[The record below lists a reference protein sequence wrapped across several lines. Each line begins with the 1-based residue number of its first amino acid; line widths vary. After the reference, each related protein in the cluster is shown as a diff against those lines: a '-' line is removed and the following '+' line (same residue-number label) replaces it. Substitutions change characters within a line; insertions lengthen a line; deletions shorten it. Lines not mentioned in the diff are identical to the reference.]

1 MGDRGWG
8 DWVDEVSA
16 PEPAPPVNGTPPAIP
31 PGVSNGTRD
40 RAYAVGGL
48 RNECNDLAAMAP
60 NSGRNDA
67 LNNAVFKMS
76 GFIASGLLSEE
87 EVVDSLSMAA
97 TYSGLTVRETQQTM
111 RSALSGGRNK
121 GVLRIVPPPSNGAP
135 IWTPPVNG
143 AINGVAVPGRI
154 PAQVN
159 GDPGVST
166 ANGSANAGA
175 DPDDTAPTNGAV
187 VAEQQAEQQ
196 DFHELTVQRKAYD
209 LRVLDEGR
217 ALWTRQRAAMM
228 GQEPPA
234 MVSMGDFLA
243 VPDEEARFRVEG
255 VFPVGARVMLT
266 AQYKAGKTSLI
277 ANLLRCL
284 VDGENF
290 LGRFTVEPVERVLLI
305 DTELDER
312 TLRRWLRDQNIK
324 NTGGINVL
332 SLRGRLS
339 SFGIIDDRTRSEWA
353 QRIAGAQ
360 LIMLDCLRPCL
371 DALGL
376 SEDKEAGVFLT
387 AFDALCREAGADEAV
402 MVHHMGHSSERSRG
416 DSRLLDWP
424 DALWKLVREQTDEGG
439 DIETGSRFF
448 SALGRDVLVPESQ
461 LDWQP
466 ETRALTIVGGGRAEK
481 KAKEA
486 GPDIVAVMSEIVFAD
501 GASKNQLINKLK
513 GYGYGRN
520 AARAAVDSAIQD
532 GLLYTTEGARGAIM
546 CQLNPSRTIT

>member
-8 DWVDEVSA
+8 DFISDQIK
-16 PEPAPPVNGTPPAIP
+16 PDPPPPTNGIPMNYVPPTN
-31 PGVSNGTRD
+31 GVRD
-40 RAYAVGGL
+40 RAYAVAGL
-48 RNECNDLAAMAP
+48 RNECTALSAMAP
-60 NSGRNDA
+60 NSGRNIA
-67 LNNAVFKMS
+67 LNQAVFTLA
-76 GFIASGLLSEE
+76 GFIPTQLSEE
-87 EVVDSLSMAA
+87 EVADSLSQAA
-97 TYSGLTVRETQQTM
+97 SYAGLTPTEIRATV
-111 RSALSGGRNK
+111 RSALSGAKTK
-121 GVLRIVPPPSNGAP
+121 GVVREVPPPRDAFTMG
-135 IWTPPVNG
+135 
-143 AINGVAVPGRI
+143 GRI
-154 PAQVN
+154 PAAAITAP
-159 GDPGVST
+159 DPGT
-166 ANGSANAGA
+166 ITPNGNGSAGA
-175 DPDDTAPTNGAV
+175 DPDDTAAD
-187 VAEQQAEQQ
+187 ADEQI
-196 DFHELTVQRKAYD
+196 DLHERMVRSKAYD

-228 GQEPPA
+228 GQEPPV
-234 MVSMGDFLA
+234 MTSMADFLA
-243 VPDEEARFRVEG
+243 VPDEESRFRVDQ
-255 VFPVGARVMLT
+255 VMPVGARVMLT

-324 NTGGINVL
+324 NVSGINVL

-424 DALWKLVREQTDEGG
+424 DALWKLVREQTNEGG

-466 ETRALTIVGGGRAEK
+466 ETRALTIVGGGRNEK
-481 KAKEA
+481 KAREA

-520 AARAAVDSAIQD
+520 AARAAVESAIQD
-532 GLLYTTEGARGAIM
+532 GLLYTTEGPRGAIV
-546 CQLNPSRTIT
+546 CQLNPSRNIP